1 MNFLNLQL
9 NFLDFIFL
17 VSGFYI
23 LLFAI
28 ETAKKERF
36 NAFHF
41 AVFIGVG
48 LFLILLTLFPVI
60 RDFIG
65 KITGISRGAD
75 ALVYISIIFLF
86 YFVLLLLRKVEKQRE
101 EISRLVREIALQ
113 NSKK

>member
-1 MNFLNLQL
+1 MHFLDLHL

-17 VSGFYI
+17 ISGFYI
-23 LLFAI
+23 LFFAI
-28 ETAKKERF
+28 DLVRKERF
-36 NAFHF
+36 SAFYF
-41 AVFIGVG
+41 VIFMSVG
-48 LFLILLTLFPVI
+48 AFLILLTLFPEI